1 MRDRRQVA
9 LCSITSSTHLVFS
22 ELPVLFRAVL
32 CPLSAFVHLLTL
44 KRVVCVFF
52 LLLLDRAL
60 IFSRTSCPYTLKMLI
75 VRFWETSL
83 NFLFDHIARDR
94 VKADNFV
101 CPDNTCN

>member
-60 IFSRTSCPYTLKMLI
+60 IIFPHKLPLYSKDVDSAFLGNVFKFS
-75 VRFWETSL
+75 F
-83 NFLFDHIARDR
+83 
-94 VKADNFV
+94 
-101 CPDNTCN
+101 